1 MGKGGWA
8 MTNRAAGAPVVDL
21 DAALLAIAFRH
32 RVRAANADE
41 GRQHIEALL
50 GRELDS
56 AAFAE
61 AVARCLAARLI
72 HDPVR
77 LSAGDLQCHWD
88 LELTVAGVEGARPG
102 ALPLDLAKG
111 GHYRNP

>member
-1 MGKGGWA
+1 

-77 LSAGDLQCHWD
+77 LSAGDLQCHWE
-88 LELTVAGVEGARPG
+88 LELTVGGGGGGKAGGLAPG
-102 ALPLDLAKG
+102 PRQG
-111 GHYRNP
+111 RSHRNP